1 MRWRSPGYGLLKH
14 RRTEGMGKRIW
25 FMAIALALAG
35 LAWCILP
42 ISARSF
48 SAAALAPAQITE
60 SINDDD
66 VVAVP
71 GNVRPEATAAN
82 DRGRVADDFPLDHLI
97 LLLRRSPQQE
107 RQLEQLL
114 AELEDPT
121 SPNYHH
127 WLSAREFGSR
137 FGPSPRDID
146 T

>member
-1 MRWRSPGYGLLKH
+1 
-14 RRTEGMGKRIW
+14 MGKRIW

-35 LAWCILP
+35 LAVCILP

-48 SAAALAPAQITE
+48 SAATLAPAQITE
-60 SINDDD
+60 PINDDD
-66 VVAVP
+66 VIAVP

-121 SPNYHH
+121 
-127 WLSAREFGSR
+127 
-137 FGPSPRDID
+137 
-146 T
+146 